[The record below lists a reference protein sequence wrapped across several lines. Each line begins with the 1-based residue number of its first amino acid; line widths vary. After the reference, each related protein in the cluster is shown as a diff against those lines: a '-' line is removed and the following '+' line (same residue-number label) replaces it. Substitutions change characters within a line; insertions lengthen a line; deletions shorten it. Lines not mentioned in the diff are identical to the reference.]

1 MLRLALPFHD
11 ASTSVRYDA
20 RTQLT
25 VIRGYAQW
33 GQRQLAVGSR
43 DDRQRVQRA
52 LVAIEQASRRLEAS
66 LEQAAQESAW
76 R

>member
-1 MLRLALPFHD
+1 MLRLAPRFAD
-11 ASTSVRYDA
+11 PSIPVRNDA

-33 GQRQLAVGSR
+33 GQRRLASGTPADLR
-43 DDRQRVQRA
+43 RVQRA
-52 LVAIEQASRRLEAS
+52 LVAIEQASRQLEAH
-66 LEQAAQESAW
+66 LEHAAHASEW